1 MVFRPSD
8 SPAIKPS
15 RAPRTAFDL
24 KDGGELTTY
33 APGPADQRIGGSGTW
48 RQEGEHLVLEPKE
61 GPTRRYVVD
70 DATDDRLVLRTAD
83 EIQHE

>member
-24 KDGGELTTY
+24 KDRGELTTY
-33 APGPADQRIGGSGTW
+33 APGPDDRRVAGPGTW
-48 RQEGEHLVLEPKE
+48 RLEGEHLVLEPE
-61 GPTRRYVVD
+61 GGPTQRYVVD
-70 DATDDRLVLRTAD
+70 DATEDRLVLRPAD
-83 EIQHE
+83 EVKHT